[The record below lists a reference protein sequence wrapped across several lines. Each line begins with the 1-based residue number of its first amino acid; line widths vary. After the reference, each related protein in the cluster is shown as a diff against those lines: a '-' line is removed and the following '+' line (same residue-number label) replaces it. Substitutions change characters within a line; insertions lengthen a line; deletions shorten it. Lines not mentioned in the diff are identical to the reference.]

1 MEEKINIEDKDNE
14 NQINIDLLQNN
25 LKENPVNK
33 DENILI
39 KDQIN
44 ENDVNNFS
52 ELLNKINNK
61 IEEKTEIK
69 KNKDGKRASKKSNN
83 IESNKS
89 QKNDNI
95 NEIIP
100 LLNDF
105 IDLLTK
111 KSINE
116 EKSKELDLN
125 RLSRLLKMLQSLF
138 YINIEILKKIEIICN
153 LLVNNLRD
161 YEQII
166 IFLEILVG
174 TLDYCDNKFNTDLL
188 INSLNSLNNIL
199 EKYSNLIEPVY
210 DITIPKIYSILNVS
224 INSDE
229 IIQILCYKILIL
241 FIYNNVFSYDLVS
254 KGLLSKIKEVLN
266 KIKNNEIHNNLNI
279 KSEKLEDK
287 NINNND
293 YNINDLIN
301 QIYILLISL
310 TNVDS
315 NLIKISEELM
325 EILLDEFLNNNS
337 IEEKYINIKLDFFEL
352 LIEKEPKS
360 IDIFIK
366 YKGMDCILKIFKIY
380 EKRKDKLLKIFH
392 ILNMILTY
400 NKAYNEIMIK
410 LKFHEIIK
418 DSVNKLGTD
427 EREIDFNGKS
437 ILFLIDFKKLEEVED
452 YDFNQIKSKKT
463 SLPSYVS
470 NFLNN
475 GKIVKVVNN
484 LGETKKKYLFFTT
497 DFLKVIA
504 KKVNS
509 NLAPKQKYVIDTDC
523 INSIIKG
530 YGTEA
535 FKKSKRFYRALPDV
549 NKCFSIIGFHPTEG
563 QKSINVICEKE
574 SDADKWLN
582 YMKIVISYLQE
593 NKRIKKNIKF
603 E

>member
-174 TLDYCDNKFNTDLL
+174 TLDYCENKFNTDLL

-315 NLIKISEELM
+315 NLIKLSEELM

>member
-1 MEEKINIEDKDNE
+1 
-14 NQINIDLLQNN
+14 
-25 LKENPVNK
+25 
-33 DENILI
+33 
-39 KDQIN
+39 
-44 ENDVNNFS
+44 
-52 ELLNKINNK
+52 
-61 IEEKTEIK
+61 
-69 KNKDGKRASKKSNN
+69 
-83 IESNKS
+83 
-89 QKNDNI
+89 
-95 NEIIP
+95 
-100 LLNDF
+100 
-105 IDLLTK
+105 
-111 KSINE
+111 
-116 EKSKELDLN
+116 
-125 RLSRLLKMLQSLF
+125 MLQSLF

>member
-315 NLIKISEELM
+315 NLIKLSEELM

>member
-1 MEEKINIEDKDNE
+1 MEEKIIIEDKDNE

>member
-1 MEEKINIEDKDNE
+1 M
-14 NQINIDLLQNN
+14 
-25 LKENPVNK
+25 NK

>member
-1 MEEKINIEDKDNE
+1 
-14 NQINIDLLQNN
+14 
-25 LKENPVNK
+25 
-33 DENILI
+33 
-39 KDQIN
+39 
-44 ENDVNNFS
+44 
-52 ELLNKINNK
+52 
-61 IEEKTEIK
+61 
-69 KNKDGKRASKKSNN
+69 
-83 IESNKS
+83 
-89 QKNDNI
+89 
-95 NEIIP
+95 
-100 LLNDF
+100 
-105 IDLLTK
+105 
-111 KSINE
+111 
-116 EKSKELDLN
+116 
-125 RLSRLLKMLQSLF
+125 
-138 YINIEILKKIEIICN
+138 
-153 LLVNNLRD
+153 
-161 YEQII
+161 
-166 IFLEILVG
+166 
-174 TLDYCDNKFNTDLL
+174 
-188 INSLNSLNNIL
+188 
-199 EKYSNLIEPVY
+199 
-210 DITIPKIYSILNVS
+210 
-224 INSDE
+224 
-229 IIQILCYKILIL
+229 
-241 FIYNNVFSYDLVS
+241 
-254 KGLLSKIKEVLN
+254 
-266 KIKNNEIHNNLNI
+266 
-279 KSEKLEDK
+279 
-287 NINNND
+287 
-293 YNINDLIN
+293 
-301 QIYILLISL
+301 
-310 TNVDS
+310 
-315 NLIKISEELM
+315 
-325 EILLDEFLNNNS
+325 
-337 IEEKYINIKLDFFEL
+337 
-352 LIEKEPKS
+352 
-360 IDIFIK
+360 
-366 YKGMDCILKIFKIY
+366 
-380 EKRKDKLLKIFH
+380 
-392 ILNMILTY
+392 MILTY